1 MQGTFHFQKKDF
13 VIPFCRHFQLKV
25 AAKRDDKI
33 FLLKM
38 KGSLHFLLEEKKRA
52 LETWKHVLRLNPKDE
67 EVAQMISSWKSFVPP
82 LHLSG

>member
-1 MQGTFHFQKKDF
+1 
-13 VIPFCRHFQLKV
+13 V

-52 LETWKHVLRLNPKDE
+52 LETWKHVLRLNPEDE
-67 EVAQMISSWKSFVPP
+67 EVAQMISS
-82 LHLSG
+82 LD